1 MKNRDS
7 IIQQL
12 FDHAVDYRVKAIDYG
27 MTNRKQDEFM
37 NLLYFDAL
45 LTELKEIDPK
55 TNWQVK
61 IFDVVWEICG
71 KGVKR

>member
-7 IIQQL
+7 IVQQL
-12 FDHAVDYRVKAIDYG
+12 FDHAVEYRVKAIDCG
-27 MTNRKQDEFM
+27 MTNRKKDEFM
-37 NLLYFDAL
+37 NLLYFEAL
-45 LTELKEIDPK
+45 LNELKQIDSQ

-71 KGVKR
+71 KGVNR